1 MIYQPIRGNL
11 MEDTKDSKI
20 EMESRTLTMPKDK
33 WITLDDMAKKYT
45 VITAQE
51 LIRRCVDAMIKGEIK
66 P

>member
-1 MIYQPIRGNL
+1 MI
-11 MEDTKDSKI
+11 EDTK
-20 EMESRTLTMPKDK
+20 MESRTFTMPKEK
-33 WITLDDMAKKYT
+33 WDILDEMAKKYT